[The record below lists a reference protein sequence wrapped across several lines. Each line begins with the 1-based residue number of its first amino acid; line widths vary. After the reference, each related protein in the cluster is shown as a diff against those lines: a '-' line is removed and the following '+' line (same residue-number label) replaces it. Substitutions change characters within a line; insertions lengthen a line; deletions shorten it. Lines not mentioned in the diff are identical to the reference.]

1 MLRSEI
7 NQIIKNSKSYFNKNN
22 FYLPPWSSWTL
33 NDWKK
38 NINFAKIAYES
49 QIGWDVTDFGKNNFQ
64 KEGAVLFCIRNGN
77 KKSKKSTT
85 YCEKL
90 LLLMPN
96 QKIPFHFHKR
106 KTEDI
111 INKCNGVLELGLY
124 ASNNQFYKKKES
136 VILNIDSKPTKIKPN
151 TKIFLQPGQSITIK
165 PYFCHY
171 LKSSNKNKKNLIVG
185 EVSSLNDDC
194 CDNYFPDKNLRF
206 SKVEEDEKINIPLWR
221 ELSLLF

>member
-96 QKIPFHFHKR
+96 
-106 KTEDI
+106 
-111 INKCNGVLELGLY
+111 
-124 ASNNQFYKKKES
+124 
-136 VILNIDSKPTKIKPN
+136 
-151 TKIFLQPGQSITIK
+151 
-165 PYFCHY
+165 
-171 LKSSNKNKKNLIVG
+171 
-185 EVSSLNDDC
+185 
-194 CDNYFPDKNLRF
+194 
-206 SKVEEDEKINIPLWR
+206 
-221 ELSLLF
+221 

>member
-1 MLRSEI
+1 MKRSEI
-7 NQIIKNSKSYFNKNN
+7 NRSIQEAKILLEEYKWSLPKWAYWSKSN
-22 FYLPPWSSWTL
+22 
-33 NDWKK
+33 
-38 NINFAKIAYES
+38 YES
-49 QIGWDVTDFGKNNFQ
+49 NPKLSEYLRNHQMGWDVTDFGKNNFQ

-136 VILNIDSKPTKIKPN
+136 FILNIDSKPTRIKPN
-151 TKIFLQPGQSITIK
+151 TKIFLKPGQSITIK

-206 SKVEEDEKINIPLWR
+206 SKIEEDEKINIPLWR